1 MSARIRW
8 GILGTGGIAH
18 AFARALAVLPD
29 AELIAVGSRT
39 RDTAEVFA
47 AEFNVPHA
55 HASYA
60 ALATDPDV
68 DVVYIATPHKF
79 HKDNGILCLEGGKH
93 VLCEKAFTINAREA
107 NELIETARREKRFL
121 MEAMYTRHL
130 PLMHEV
136 RDWLADG
143 ALGKV
148 RLVQANRCSSGT
160 YIPGGRHMT
169 LALGGGSLLD
179 VGIYVLSFAS
189 MVLGEPET
197 VSGHAHLGP
206 TGADEQ
212 ASMVLKYQ
220 SGALASLNC
229 SLYTD
234 NTDDARI
241 LGTAGAIYID
251 APFWGATRATLV
263 RPGHAD
269 VVCERPI
276 ESNGLNYEAAETM
289 RCIQKG
295 LSESPLMPLDESLAL
310 MRAMDTLRAQWGLV
324 YPGE

>member
-1 MSARIRW
+1 
-8 GILGTGGIAH
+8 
-18 AFARALAVLPD
+18 
-29 AELIAVGSRT
+29 
-39 RDTAEVFA
+39 
-47 AEFNVPHA
+47 NPHA

-60 ALATDPDV
+60 ALAADPDV
-68 DVVYIATPHKF
+68 DVIYIATPHMF
-79 HKDNGILCLEGGKH
+79 HKDNAVLCLEAGKH

-107 NELIETARREKRFL
+107 KVVIEAARREKRFL

-136 RDWLADG
+136 RKWLRDG
-143 ALGKV
+143 AVGEI

-160 YIPGGRHMT
+160 YPPQGRHMN

-189 MVLGEPET
+189 MVLGEPDT

-212 ASMVLKYQ
+212 ASMALKYQ

-229 SLYTD
+229 ALHTD

-251 APFWGATRATLV
+251 APFWGASRATLV
-263 RPGHAD
+263 RPGRPEI
-269 VVCERPI
+269 VCERPI
-276 ESNGLNYEAAETM
+276 ENNGLNYEAAETM
-289 RCIQKG
+289 RCIRQG
-295 LSESPLMPLDESLAL
+295 LTESPIMPLDESLSL
-310 MRAMDTLRAQWGLV
+310 MAVMDTLRAQWRLK